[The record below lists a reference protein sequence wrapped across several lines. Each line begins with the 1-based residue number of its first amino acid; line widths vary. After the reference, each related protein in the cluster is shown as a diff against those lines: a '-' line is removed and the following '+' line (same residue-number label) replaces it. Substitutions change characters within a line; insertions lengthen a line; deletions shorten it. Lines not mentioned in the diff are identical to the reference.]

1 MRRLHAFAARG
12 AFLWYAHVTQF
23 LMDANLEMRLKVAA
37 AKARFGWLWPVI
49 GVHVRNG
56 DYCSF
61 ENEHGGHCLMY
72 RHCICDGFEPYLA
85 RIRQMQAL
93 YNISTVFLATQDA
106 RILEA
111 AQAQEGLRVL
121 ALPFNR
127 QVLAGYRSVSLSIYV
142 SIYLS
147 LHTIKHTHTHT
158 HTHTHRC

>member
-1 MRRLHAFAARG
+1 
-12 AFLWYAHVTQF
+12 
-23 LMDANLEMRLKVAA
+23 MDANLEMRLKVAA
-37 AKARFGWLWPVI
+37 AKARLGWLGPVI

-85 RIRQMQAL
+85 RIRLLQAR

-127 QVLAGYRSVSLSIYV
+127 QVLAGLAAQRALPRCVSVFVSIDRSIDR

-147 LHTIKHTHTHT
+147 IYIDIMISISIYID
-158 HTHTHRC
+158 R